1 METRAH
7 NALIGLFTLAV
18 VAAALGFIVWFA
30 RISDSQTLKRYEI
43 DFPGSVSGLSVG
55 SSVTFNGIRVGQVE
69 TLDIN
74 PKDPSGVVA
83 MINVRQTTPVH
94 VDTSARLEFAS
105 LTGTGNVQLIGG
117 KLGAADLVP
126 DPGQDV
132 AVIKAQRS
140 ELQNLV
146 DGARET
152 VNQAS
157 STMDHINALITQNQD
172 NISKTIQNVETFTGA
187 LAENSGDVGQFLHN
201 AGQAAQSIS
210 RLSDNLNGMSGDVQK
225 LIQAVSPEKVDHIV
239 SNVSEISDQFAAFSK
254 AFDSAKAQ
262 QAIDNIS
269 DFTKTL
275 AAVRDPLQSFAT
287 NASSLTA
294 QLNTMAPKLDAGL
307 DNISKI
313 TAAVDSRKIN
323 EVVDNVNNF
332 TGVLSQNADQLA
344 GFIQDAHKVS
354 GDLAGMT
361 PKVATAL
368 DSFSKVATAID
379 PEKVGNVVS
388 NFNKFAQSL
397 GDSTDQVKRI
407 VADATDLAHK
417 LNHTAD
423 QLDGIMNNITAM
435 TSSQSG
441 QGMFNEIT
449 ETAKSIRQLANNLD
463 ARTAILS
470 KNLDQ
475 FTGSGLRDY
484 QQIAVDGQKTLQN
497 IQRTLNSLQRNPQQ
511 LIFGPKSN
519 IPDYKGK

>member
-18 VAAALGFIVWFA
+18 VAAALGFVVWFA
-30 RISDSQTLKRYEI
+30 RISDTQTLKRYEI
-43 DFPGSVSGLSVG
+43 DFPGSVSGLTVG

-83 MINVRQTTPVH
+83 TITVKQSTPVH
-94 VDTSARLEFAS
+94 TDTSARLEFTS
-105 LTGTGNVQLIGG
+105 ITGGGNVQLIGG
-117 KLGAADLVP
+117 KLGAADLLP
-126 DPGQDV
+126 ENGQEI

-157 STMDHINALITQNQD
+157 STMDHINELISQNQAG
-172 NISKTIQNVETFTGA
+172 ISQTIQNVQTFTKA
-187 LAENSGDVGQFLHN
+187 LADNSGDVSDFLHTT
-201 AGQAAQSIS
+201 GQAAKSIS
-210 RLSDNLNGMSGDVQK
+210 RLADNLNGMAGDLQK
-225 LIQAVSPEKVDHIV
+225 LIQAVSPEKIDHIV
-239 SNVSEISDQFAAFSK
+239 SNVSAVSDQLVSFSK

-262 QAIDNIS
+262 AAIDNIS

-275 AAVRDPLQSFAT
+275 ADVREPLQSFAT

-294 QLNTMAPKLDAGL
+294 QLNTMAPKLDSGL
-307 DNISKI
+307 DNINKL
-313 TAAVDSRKIN
+313 TAAIDPKKVN
-323 EVVDNVNNF
+323 QVVDNVTSF
-332 TGVLSQNADQLA
+332 TTALGQNADELT
-344 GFIQDAHKVS
+344 GFIKDAHKVS
-354 GDLAGMT
+354 SDLAGMT
-361 PKVATAL
+361 SKVAVAL
-368 DSFSKVATAID
+368 DSFNKVAAAID
-379 PEKVGNVVS
+379 PAKVDGVVTNVS
-388 NFNKFAQSL
+388 KFAQSL
-397 GDSTDQVKRI
+397 GDSTNQVKQI
-407 VADATDLAHK
+407 VADASDLARK

-423 QLDGIMNNITAM
+423 QLDGIMKNITAM
-435 TSSQSG
+435 TSSQGG

-484 QQIAVDGQKTLQN
+484 QQMAVDGQKTLQN

>member
-18 VAAALGFIVWFA
+18 VAAALGFVVWFA
-30 RISDSQTLKRYEI
+30 RISDSQSVKRYEV

-55 SSVTFNGIRVGQVE
+55 SSVTFNGIRVGQVD

-83 MINVRQTTPVH
+83 MISVKQTTPVH

-105 LTGTGNVQLIGG
+105 ITANGNVQLIGG
-117 KLGAADLVP
+117 KLGAPDLVP
-126 DPGQDV
+126 EAGQEV

-140 ELQNLV
+140 ELQNLF
-146 DGARET
+146 DSARDT

-157 STMDHINALITQNQD
+157 STMDHINTLITQNQD
-172 NISKTIQNVETFTGA
+172 NISQTIQNVTTFTKA
-187 LAENSGDVGQFLHN
+187 LADNSPDVSNFLHTT
-201 AGQAAQSIS
+201 GHAAESIGH
-210 RLSDNLNGMSGDVQK
+210 LADNLSGMSGDVQK

-239 SNVSEISDQFAAFSK
+239 TNISATSDQIYAFSK
-254 AFDSAKAQ
+254 AFDSARAQ
-262 QAIDNIS
+262 AAIDNVS
-269 DFTKTL
+269 SFTKTL
-275 AAVRDPLQSFAT
+275 ADVRDPLMSFAT

-294 QLNTMAPKLDAGL
+294 QLNGMAPKLDAGL
-307 DNISKI
+307 ENIDKL
-313 TAAVDSRKIN
+313 TAAIDTRKIN
-323 EVVDNVNNF
+323 QVVDNVTTF
-332 TGVLSQNADQLA
+332 TGVLSKNADQLD
-344 GFIQDAHKVS
+344 GFIKDAHKVS
-354 GDLAGMT
+354 SDLTGISVKLAL
-361 PKVATAL
+361 AL
-368 DSFSKVATAID
+368 DSFNKVAGAIDASKVDSTVD
-379 PEKVGNVVS
+379 NVS
-388 NFNKFAQSL
+388 KFAQSL
-397 GDSTDQVKRI
+397 GDSTSQVRQI
-407 VADATDLAHK
+407 VADASDVARK

-423 QLDGIMNNITAM
+423 QLDGIMKNISGM
-435 TSSQSG
+435 TSSQGG

-484 QQIAVDGQKTLQN
+484 QQLAVDGQKTLSN